1 MVANKKKQKKAAA
14 AAITLAGMLVVLSAC
29 GSGAG
34 YDGSTAAGREVI
46 KKPDKTITVVDEA
59 PAQADQQMEV
69 SKIDELKGIHGL
81 DWLSEGKIIV
91 DKENL
96 NMKPVTIEGEQ
107 RYPRNLYI
115 RDLAAADQE
124 DEALSEEQDNQS
136 FALLS
141 ADKKYLFYKKN
152 SEDTATGYI
161 MDMATRESVQTGEG
175 ELHAND
181 GEWIDNERVIFSLIT
196 GSIVTADVKGNTTT
210 VLPMKD
216 DFSIMNATQRGTT
229 VYYTSMQD
237 KLHAYDTLTD
247 KQTVLDSKV
256 IWFVPTADNKQ
267 TALVKRT
274 SETEMELTITDSSL
288 KKKWT
293 LVKATQVF
301 GMSWSPDGTKLA
313 YIVNSQGDGV
323 NGVFVAD
330 SVSGKTT
337 PISVDSRNASGTLRW
352 SPSGDKLLTS
362 SAVMEENKV
371 VFHTYVISF
380 QQ

>member
-81 DWLSEGKIIV
+81 DWLSEDKIIV

-124 DEALSEEQDNQS
+124 DEAVSEEQDNQS

-181 GEWIDNERVIFSLIT
+181 GEWIDNERVIFSLIN
-196 GSIVTADVKGNTTT
+196 GSIVTSDVKGNTTT
-210 VLPMKD
+210 VLPME

-256 IWFVPTADNKQ
+256 IWFVPTPDNKQ

-274 SETEMELTITDSSL
+274 SETEMELTITDSAL

-293 LVKATQVF
+293 LVKATQVL

-313 YIVNSQGDGV
+313 YIANSQGDGV